1 MENTV
6 IKDVVLDKKF
16 DGYGTNYNNF
26 VAQSEITVTI
36 TLNEYRALVVD
47 NAKAQSKIDEA
58 VATAQKEAADTYAK
72 QLHDMFFNGIKPESM
87 DNTVTGDPLKGTVE
101 PKTAP
106 NIFVTEDA

>member
-36 TLNEYRALVVD
+36 TLNEYREKYATCQPLFLKSLYYLV
-47 NAKAQSKIDEA
+47 
-58 VATAQKEAADTYAK
+58 
-72 QLHDMFFNGIKPESM
+72 LC
-87 DNTVTGDPLKGTVE
+87 
-101 PKTAP
+101 
-106 NIFVTEDA
+106 FVFK

>member
-58 VATAQKEAADTYAK
+58 NKDKYKRDTENK
-72 QLHDMFFNGIKPESM
+72 QLQEQ
-87 DNTVTGDPLKGTVE
+87 VQQLKAKIYE
-101 PKTAP
+101 LKMALDTAKAKL
-106 NIFVTEDA
+106 DAIGRQDKEGLE

>member
-16 DGYGTNYNNF
+16 DVYGTNYNNF

-58 VATAQKEAADTYAK
+58 NKDKYKRDAENRQLQEQVQQLKAEIYELKMALDTAKAKLDAIGRQDKEG
-72 QLHDMFFNGIKPESM
+72 LE
-87 DNTVTGDPLKGTVE
+87 
-101 PKTAP
+101 
-106 NIFVTEDA
+106 

>member
-6 IKDVVLDKKF
+6 IKDAVLDKKF

-58 VATAQKEAADTYAK
+58 NKDKYKRDAENK
-72 QLHDMFFNGIKPESM
+72 QLREEIQKCKAEIYELKMAL
-87 DNTVTGDPLKGTVE
+87 DNAKAKLDTFGKQVNEV
-101 PKTAP
+101 
-106 NIFVTEDA
+106 N